1 MSAERFERLFKEIL
15 NCSLAEDSKMILIRI
30 ISEIRQ
36 KTPN

>member
-15 NCSLAEDSKMILIRI
+15 NCSLTEDSKMILIRI

>member
-15 NCSLAEDSKMILIRI
+15 NCSLTEDSKIILIRI
-30 ISEIRQ
+30 ISEIRS